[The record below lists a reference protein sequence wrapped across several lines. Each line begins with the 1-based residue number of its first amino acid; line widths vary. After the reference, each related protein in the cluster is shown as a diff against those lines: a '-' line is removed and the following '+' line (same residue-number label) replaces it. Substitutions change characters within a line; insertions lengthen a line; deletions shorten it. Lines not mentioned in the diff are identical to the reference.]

1 MAKRKTKVAVKDNY
15 SNLVNDLSG
24 ILESARKASA
34 RSINSILTSGYW
46 LIGYRI
52 AEYELKGLDRTDYY
66 GDKLIEKIAEDLSQ
80 KFGRGFG
87 KRNIFLMKS
96 FYLAY
101 PDIFQTLSGKSSTDI
116 VQTLS
121 AQSNRN
127 QNTKNILQTLS
138 AKSKNVVKK
147 PVQIPQTLSSISKT
161 QSRNLDLNYL
171 MELFP
176 LPWSHYVRLLSV
188 KDEQARKFY
197 EAEAL
202 RNGWSVRQLNR
213 QISSQFY
220 ERTLLSKN
228 KSAMLKK
235 AGKPLPEDLVTPEE
249 EIKDPVILEFLGLKD
264 EYSENDLEK
273 TLILHL
279 ENFLLELG
287 GDFAFIGR
295 QKRLRIG
302 NEWYRID
309 LLFFHRKLRCLVVID
324 LKVGKFTHADAGQMH
339 LYLNYA
345 KEHWTN
351 NDENPPVGLILCA
364 EKDSALAKYALEGL
378 PNKVLASEYKL
389 ALPDEKILQDEL
401 KKTQKLLLG
410 RMKK

>member
-1 MAKRKTKVAVKDNY
+1 MAKRKANTSILKKSDYNSLIDEIKSV
-15 SNLVNDLSG
+15 
-24 ILESARKASA
+24 LESSRKFSA
-34 RSINSILTSGYW
+34 RSVNAILTSAYW
-46 LIGYRI
+46 FIGWRI
-52 AEYELKGLDRTDYY
+52 IEFEQAGSRRAEY
-66 GDKLIEKIAEDLSQ
+66 GDKLLKNLSSDLAG
-80 KFGRGFG
+80 KYGRGFSE
-87 KRNIFLMKS
+87 RNLEQMRL
-96 FYLAY
+96 FYLTH
-101 PDIFQTLSGKSSTDI
+101 PISQT
-116 VQTLS
+116 V
-121 AQSNRN
+121 
-127 QNTKNILQTLS
+127 S
-138 AKSKNVVKK
+138 AKSKDVAKK
-147 PVQIPQTLSSISKT
+147 PAQIPKTLSSISET
-161 QSRNLDLNYL
+161 SSRNFYLNYL

-188 KDEQARKFY
+188 KDEQERKFY

-202 RNGWSVRQLNR
+202 RSGWTVRQLNR

-235 AGKPLPEDLVTPEE
+235 AGKPLPEDLVSPEE
-249 EIKDPVILEFLGLKD
+249 EIKDPFILEFLGLKD
-264 EYSENDLEK
+264 EYSENDLEEA
-273 TLILHL
+273 LILHL

-351 NDENPPVGLILCA
+351 MGENPPVGLILCA
-364 EKDSALAKYALEGL
+364 EKDSTVAKYALEGL
-378 PNKVLASEYKL
+378 PNKVLASEYRL
-389 ALPDEKILQDEL
+389 ALPAEKILREEL
-401 KKTQKLLLG
+401 NKTQKLLLG
-410 RMKK
+410 KTKK